1 MAASYIP
8 FEFTSGTYR
17 AKLRVSYED
26 AFGSGSSKDS
36 DAYLFTESRTTE
48 PPVEPGTVKFN
59 IVNFTE
65 VTSGSEVFNNHDEV
79 SSYVKVTYTSDKPF
93 LFSGISTKSSSSYY
107 NSATTQYRYDVTTL
121 ESTSYDSYHCIS
133 ESSMSGYES
142 TSYETDEIRNS
153 ISGTVRA
160 GMRMYTFYSPNITE
174 TISSSSTVT
183 FRTRSVT
190 TEVTIRYG
198 VSTESRSNILR
209 QISFTNAS
217 YNRLSAIDLYG
228 GGMQISSSYERVY
241 NGTMTEIITY

>member
-26 AFGSGSSKDS
+26 AFGSGGHKDS
-36 DAYLFTESRTTE
+36 DAYLFTETRTIE

-79 SSYVKVTYTSDKPF
+79 SSYVKVTYTSNKPF
-93 LFSGISTKSSSSYY
+93 LFSGISTNSSSSYY
-107 NSATTQYRYDVTTL
+107 NSTTTQYRYDVPSLASTT
-121 ESTSYDSYHCIS
+121 YHPYHCIS
-133 ESSMSGYES
+133 ESRVSGYES
-142 TSYETDEIRNS
+142 TSFETDEIRNS
-153 ISGTVRA
+153 MSGTVRA
-160 GMRMYTFYSPNITE
+160 GMRMYVFYTPNVTE
-174 TISSSSTVT
+174 NISSSSTIT

-190 TEVTIRYG
+190 TESTIRYG
-198 VSTESRSNILR
+198 VSTESRSNTLR

-217 YNRLSAIDLYG
+217 YNRLSAIDLYDG
-228 GGMQISSSYERVY
+228 GIQISSSYERVY
-241 NGTMTEIITY
+241 NGTMTEIVTY